1 MKVAFKQFARL
12 NDIVILDNLST
23 VLRNYN
29 NYINRCP
36 KLQFL
41 LTKLSIFSYD
51 CAIVNYSFR
60 EVRGLTI
67 SELESN
73 FRTLISQPTDEIFN
87 HMRKTQGLLI
97 YNPSGKV
104 DISSVIPDAIT
115 QDELLYIDLNRLSD
129 SNGPTDPNP
138 IMIRCSLSGPSISS
152 RLNYRTI
159 I

>member
-1 MKVAFKQFARL
+1 MRVAFKQFARST
-12 NDIVILDNLST
+12 DIAILDNLTT

-41 LTKLSIFSYD
+41 LIKLSVFSYD

-60 EVRGLTI
+60 GVQGVTI
-67 SELESN
+67 SDLESN
-73 FRTLISQPTDEIFN
+73 FSTLISQPTDEIFN

-97 YNPSGKV
+97 YNPKGKV

-129 SNGPTDPNP
+129 PNGPMDPNP
-138 IMIRCSLSGPSISS
+138 IKIRCSLSGPSISS